1 MVQVQMLQQPVFA
14 FIFFYFLAAKSSK
27 NCRRLVAIGP
37 SYEVPEQLKAMADGD
52 CIRRRPTSRGYAGF
66 YKATILLTIHFIDIA
81 NSLSIIEFIHY

>member
-1 MVQVQMLQQPVFA
+1 MVQVQMLQRPVFA

-52 CIRRRPTSRGYAGF
+52 CIRRRPTSRGYAMSERF
-66 YKATILLTIHFIDIA
+66 PPLRWNRDPVDL
-81 NSLSIIEFIHY
+81 